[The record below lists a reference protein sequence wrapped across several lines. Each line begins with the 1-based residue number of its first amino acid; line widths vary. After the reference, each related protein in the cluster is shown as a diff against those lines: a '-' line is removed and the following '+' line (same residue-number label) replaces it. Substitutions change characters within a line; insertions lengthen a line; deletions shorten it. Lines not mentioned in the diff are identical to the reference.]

1 MNEPVTIVDYGMGN
15 IQSVRKTLRLAGVSS
30 AVSSNPDVILS
41 AERLILPGVGH
52 FANAM
57 GNLRS
62 RGLIE
67 ALNEAVLKQK
77 IPILGICLGMQL
89 MAQYSTEGDE
99 EGLGW
104 FDGSVVRF
112 DVQDKLLYKVPH
124 MGWNQAQ
131 QAKPSAL
138 LNNIEQ
144 HSEFYFLHSFHYV
157 TKTLDEILMNTSYSY
172 GFASAIEKDNIYGFQ
187 FHPEKSHDVGLH
199 LLKNFASI

>member
-52 FANAM
+52 FAKAM

>member
-30 AVSSNPDVILS
+30 AVSSNPDIILS

-52 FANAM
+52 FAKAM

-112 DVQDKLLYKVPH
+112 DVQDQLLYKVPH

-131 QAKPSAL
+131 QEKPSAL
-138 LNNIEQ
+138 LNDIEQ

-157 TKTLDEILMNTSYSY
+157 TKTLDEILMSTSYSY
-172 GFASAIEKDNIYGFQ
+172 SFASAIEKDNIYGFQ